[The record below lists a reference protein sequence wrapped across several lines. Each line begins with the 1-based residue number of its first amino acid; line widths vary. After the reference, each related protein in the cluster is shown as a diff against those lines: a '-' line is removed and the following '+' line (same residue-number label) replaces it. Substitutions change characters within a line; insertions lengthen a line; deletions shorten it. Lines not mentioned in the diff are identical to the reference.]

1 MSKKV
6 KIIVGSSIGL
16 LILLILLIVGISL
29 MWKRPSL
36 STLEEKTLRDT
47 EKDVMLYFDKID
59 TENNGIE
66 QYITFALELS
76 TNENNKTELN
86 FQEISDIV
94 SKYFNTS
101 LNEEDLKNNGISAL
115 LASSNI
121 TYNDEEKTYA
131 IHKDKLTQQ
140 DIANKE
146 IAVYNYNTAKK
157 QKDKYVVNYKKYLI
171 KNPYNVF
178 NYFKDKGSDDAK
190 ADAILKYLKG
200 DGNSNI
206 IKSSVDSSMIN
217 DVADYQK
224 DIELTYIVKDNK
236 LLIDSIN

>member
-121 TYNDEEKTYA
+121 TYNDEEKTYT

-146 IAVYNYNTAKK
+146 IVVYTYNTAKK

-171 KNPYNVF
+171 KNPYDVF
-178 NYFKDKGSDDAK
+178 NYFKDKGNDDTK

-200 DGNSNI
+200 DANTNI
-206 IKSSVDSSMIN
+206 IKISIDDSMIN